1 MRVMRRLGLVF
12 CLMSLCAAGLSA
24 QRKGATRGQK
34 LEVQTGGAVGV
45 QPLEKRLQTD
55 YALIAKDEFGT
66 VGLSGVMQRA
76 EGARLAKGKALSP
89 EMQKLF
95 DSLETPFEKS
105 GGIATASY
113 AECVSWYR
121 KLAKAFP
128 AYCALTSMG
137 LGDAGKDIYVFKLL
151 GERMGRMDRLGTEDV
166 GIVAGPGA
174 VAPSKVKILI
184 NNNIHPGEPEGTDAS
199 MFLVRDLLF
208 FGQYW
213 QQTLPYLELHVV
225 CQYNVDGTLNRNS
238 NSRANQNGPV
248 EYGFRGNAQN
258 LDLNRDFIKM
268 DSRNAKALV
277 ALMATEKYHLFIDN
291 HTSNGADYQY
301 VLTYFHTR
309 PEKLM
314 PEIVPNLL
322 KLEAGLKNQLT
333 RQDWPTAPYV
343 ETIKTVPDSGLFAFW
358 ESGRYATGFA
368 ALHNTIGYTVETHM
382 LKPFS
387 QRMLATLAF
396 MEQFLLVSTTD
407 SIRPQ
412 FEVNRMKGLVRS
424 VDNQRVRYLPISY
437 TLDIKHHQMIP
448 FKGFEFGYRPSDVTG
463 ADRLVYDT
471 RKPWEKLVKYYD
483 RYVPTDSV
491 RVPQAY
497 IIPFAYD
504 DVIQKL
510 KRNGIALRN
519 VPFDTLVSLRVSYI
533 LDYKTVS
540 HPYEKHYLH
549 HSVKTRDTVI
559 KVMVRAGDVVAVVKP
574 ENERFLTAVLEP
586 RAADS
591 YFAWNAFDGI
601 LQQKEGYSDYVFE
614 DKAADWLKAHPEKYA
629 ELQRNKVHDPA
640 FAKDAWAQ
648 LNWVYRQTEHYES
661 THNLYPVY
669 RVD

>member
-1 MRVMRRLGLVF
+1 MKRLILLGL
-12 CLMSLCAAGLSA
+12 CLGLGSGVLLA
-24 QRKGATRGQK
+24 QRKAAK
-34 LEVQTGGAVGV
+34 KAVSSSTEALV
-45 QPLEKRLQTD
+45 VSKPQP
-55 YALIAKDEFGT
+55 ALKSYSLVAKDEFGT

-76 EGARLAKGKALSP
+76 EGARMAKGKALSA
-89 EMQKLF
+89 EMQTLF
-95 DSLETPFEKS
+95 DSLQTPFEKS
-105 GGIATASY
+105 GGLATASY
-113 AECVSWYR
+113 TECVTWYR
-121 KLAKAFP
+121 RLAKAFP
-128 AYCALTSMG
+128 AYCALTSIG

-151 GERMGRMDRLGTEDV
+151 GERMGRMDRLGQSDD
-166 GIVAGPGA
+166 GIPAGPNQMA
-174 VAPSKVKILI
+174 SPKVKILI

-225 CQYNVDGTLNRNS
+225 CQYNVDGTLNRNAH
-238 NSRANQNGPV
+238 SRANQNGPV

-277 ALMATEKYHLFIDN
+277 ALMASEKYHLFVDN

-322 KLEAGLKNQLT
+322 QLETGLKHQLA

-396 MEQFLLVSTTD
+396 MEQFLTVSTSD
-407 SIRPQ
+407 SLRAQ
-412 FEVNRMKGLVRS
+412 FEKNRMKGWVR
-424 VDNQRVRYLPISY
+424 RVADQPIHYLPIAH
-437 TLDIKHHQMIP
+437 TLDLKQHEMIP
-448 FKGFEFGYRPSDVTG
+448 FKGFEFGYRPSEITG

-471 RKPWEKLVKYYD
+471 RKPWEKPVRYYNH
-483 RYVPTDSV
+483 YVPTDSV
-491 RVPQAY
+491 RVPRAY

-510 KRNGIALRN
+510 KRNGIAVSN
-519 VPFDTLVSLRVSYI
+519 VPMDTLVSLRVSYI
-533 LDYKTVS
+533 VDYKTVS

-549 HSVKTRDTVI
+549 HSVKTRDTVM

-574 ENERFLTAVLEP
+574 DNERFLTAVLEP

-591 YFAWNAFDGI
+591 YFAWNSFDGI

-614 DKAADWLKAHPEKYA
+614 DKAAVWLKAHPDKYA
-629 ELQRNKVHDPA
+629 ELQRKKAQDPV

-648 LNWVYRQTEHYES
+648 LNWVYKQTEHYEP

>member
-1 MRVMRRLGLVF
+1 MKRLILLGL
-12 CLMSLCAAGLSA
+12 CLGLGSGVLLA
-24 QRKGATRGQK
+24 QRKAAK
-34 LEVQTGGAVGV
+34 KAVSSSTEALV
-45 QPLEKRLQTD
+45 VSKPQP
-55 YALIAKDEFGT
+55 ALKSYSLVAKDEFGT

-76 EGARLAKGKALSP
+76 EGARMAKGKALGA
-89 EMQKLF
+89 EMQTLF
-95 DSLETPFEKS
+95 DSLQTPFEKS
-105 GGIATASY
+105 GGLATASY
-113 AECVSWYR
+113 TECVTWYR
-121 KLAKAFP
+121 RLAKAFP
-128 AYCALTSMG
+128 AYCALTSIG

-151 GERMGRMDRLGTEDV
+151 GERMGRMDRLGQSDD
-166 GIVAGPGA
+166 GIPAGPNQMA
-174 VAPSKVKILI
+174 SPKVKILI

-225 CQYNVDGTLNRNS
+225 CQYNVDGTLNRNAH
-238 NSRANQNGPV
+238 SRANQNGPV

-277 ALMATEKYHLFIDN
+277 ALMASEKYHLFVDN

-322 KLEAGLKNQLT
+322 QLETGLKHQLA

-343 ETIKTVPDSGLFAFW
+343 EMIKTVPDSGLFAFW

-396 MEQFLLVSTTD
+396 MEQFLTVSTSD
-407 SIRPQ
+407 SLRAQ
-412 FEVNRMKGLVRS
+412 FEKYRMKGWVR
-424 VDNQRVRYLPISY
+424 RVADQPVHYLPIAH
-437 TLDIKHHQMIP
+437 TLDLKQHEMIP
-448 FKGFEFGYRPSDVTG
+448 FKGFEFGYRPSEITG

-471 RKPWEKLVKYYD
+471 RKPWEKPVRYYNH
-483 RYVPTDSV
+483 YVPTDSV
-491 RVPQAY
+491 RVPRAY

-510 KRNGIALRN
+510 KRNGIAVSN
-519 VPFDTLVSLRVSYI
+519 VPMDTLVSLRVSYI
-533 LDYKTVS
+533 VDYKTVS

-549 HSVKTRDTVI
+549 HSVKTRDTVM

-574 ENERFLTAVLEP
+574 DNERFLTAVLEP

-591 YFAWNAFDGI
+591 YFAWNSFDGI

-614 DKAADWLKAHPEKYA
+614 DKAAVWLKAHPDKYA
-629 ELQRNKVHDPA
+629 ELQRKKAQDPV

-648 LNWVYRQTEHYES
+648 LNWVYKQTEHYEP

>member
-1 MRVMRRLGLVF
+1 MKRLVLLGLCF
-12 CLMSLCAAGLSA
+12 GLSSGMLLA
-24 QRKGATRGQK
+24 QRKSGKKAASAVADEAGKDGVK
-34 LEVQTGGAVGV
+34 LA
-45 QPLEKRLQTD
+45 LTD
-55 YALIAKDEFGT
+55 YAFVAKDLYGT

-76 EGARLAKGKALSP
+76 EGARMAKGKALSP

-105 GGIATASY
+105 GGLATASY
-113 AECVSWYR
+113 FECVAWYR
-121 KLAKAFP
+121 KLANAFP
-128 AYCALTSMG
+128 AYCALTSIG

-151 GERMGRMDRLGTEDV
+151 GDRMGRMDRLGIDDE
-166 GIVAGPGA
+166 GIA
-174 VAPSKVKILI
+174 VSPDQLAAPEVKILI

-213 QQTLPYLELHVV
+213 QETLPYLELHVV
-225 CQYNVDGTLNRNS
+225 CQYNVDGTLNRNAH
-238 NSRANQNGPV
+238 SRANQNGPV

-277 ALMATEKYHLFIDN
+277 ALMASEKYHLFIDN

-322 KLEAGLKNQLT
+322 QLEARLKNQLT
-333 RQDWPTAPYV
+333 RQEWPTAPYV

-396 MEQFLLVSTTD
+396 MEQFLAVSTSD
-407 SIRPQ
+407 SLRAQ
-412 FEVNRMKGLVRS
+412 FDKNRMNGWVRRLADQP
-424 VDNQRVRYLPISY
+424 VHYLPIAH
-437 TLDIKHHQMIP
+437 TLDMKHYKMIP

-471 RKPWEKLVKYYD
+471 RKPWEKPVKYYD
-483 RYVPTDSV
+483 RYVATDSV
-491 RVPQAY
+491 QVPKAY
-497 IIPFAYD
+497 IIPFAYE

-519 VPFDTLVSLRVSYI
+519 VPIDTLVSLRVSYI
-533 LDYKTVS
+533 VDYKTVS
-540 HPYEKHYLH
+540 NPYEKHYLH
-549 HSVKTRDTVI
+549 HSVKTRDTMM
-559 KVMVRAGDVVAVVKP
+559 KVMVRAGDAVAVVKSD
-574 ENERFLTAVLEP
+574 NERFLTAVLEP

-614 DKAADWLKAHPEKYA
+614 DKAAAWLKAHPEKYA
-629 ELQRNKVHDPA
+629 ELQRKKAQDPA

-648 LNWVYRQTEHYES
+648 LYWVYKQTEHYEP

>member
-1 MRVMRRLGLVF
+1 MKQIIWFVLALLGAD
-12 CLMSLCAAGLSA
+12 SLQA
-24 QRKGATRGQK
+24 QRNATRR
-34 LEVQTGGAVGV
+34 AVTNTVAASGTV
-45 QPLEKRLQTD
+45 SGEAKD
-55 YALIAKDEFGT
+55 YALVAKDVFGT

-76 EGARLAKGKALSP
+76 EGARMTKGKALSP
-89 EMQKLF
+89 EMQVLF
-95 DSLETPFEKS
+95 DSLQTPFEKS
-105 GGIATASY
+105 GGLATASY
-113 AECVSWYR
+113 QECVSWYR
-121 KLAKAFP
+121 KLANAFP
-128 AYCALTSMG
+128 AYCALTSIG
-137 LGDAGKDIYVFKLL
+137 LGDAGKDIYVLKLL
-151 GERMGRMDRLGTEDV
+151 GERMGRMDRLGQNDAGV
-166 GIVAGPGA
+166 AAGPGVQA
-174 VAPSKVKILI
+174 SPKVKILI

-225 CQYNVDGTLNRNS
+225 CQYNVDGTLNRNAY
-238 NSRANQNGPV
+238 SRANQNGPI

-277 ALMATEKYHLFIDN
+277 SLMATEQYHLFIDN

-314 PEIVPNLL
+314 PEIVPNLQGLETNL
-322 KLEAGLKNQLT
+322 KAGLTNA
-333 RQDWPTAPYV
+333 DWPTAPYV
-343 ETIKTVPDSGLFAFW
+343 ETIKNVPDSGLFAFW

-396 MEQFLLVSTTD
+396 MEQFLKVSTSD
-407 SIRPQ
+407 SLRAQ
-412 FEVNRMKGLVRS
+412 FEKGRMRGLVRS
-424 VDNQRVRYLPISY
+424 VNPKEVRYLPIAH
-437 TLDIKHHQMIP
+437 TLDMKHSVLIP
-448 FKGFEFGYRPSDVTG
+448 FRGFEFGYRPSDVTG
-463 ADRLVYDT
+463 ADRLLYDT
-471 RKPWEKLVKYYD
+471 RKPWEKPVKYYD

-519 VPFDTLVSLRVSYI
+519 VPMDTLVSLRVSYI
-533 LDYKTVS
+533 TDYKTVS
-540 HPYEKHYLH
+540 NPYEKHYLH
-549 HSVKTRDTVI
+549 HSVKTRDTVM
-559 KVMVRAGDVVAVVKP
+559 KVMVRAGDVVAIVKP
-574 ENERFLTAVLEP
+574 GNERFLTAVLEP

-614 DKAADWLKAHPEKYA
+614 DKAASWLKAHPDVYA
-629 ELQRNKVHDPA
+629 ALQRKKASDPV

-648 LNWVYRQTEHYES
+648 LYWVYRQTEHYEP

>member
-1 MRVMRRLGLVF
+1 MKRLILLGL
-12 CLMSLCAAGLSA
+12 CLGLGSGVLLA
-24 QRKGATRGQK
+24 QRKAAK
-34 LEVQTGGAVGV
+34 KAVTSSTEALV
-45 QPLEKRLQTD
+45 VSKPQP
-55 YALIAKDEFGT
+55 ALKSYSLVAKDEFGT

-76 EGARLAKGKALSP
+76 EGARMAKGKALSA
-89 EMQKLF
+89 EMQTLF
-95 DSLETPFEKS
+95 DSLQTPFEKS
-105 GGIATASY
+105 GGLATASY
-113 AECVSWYR
+113 TECVTWYR
-121 KLAKAFP
+121 RLAKAFP
-128 AYCALTSMG
+128 AYCALTSIG

-151 GERMGRMDRLGTEDV
+151 GERMGRMDRLGQSDD
-166 GIVAGPGA
+166 GIPAGPNQMA
-174 VAPSKVKILI
+174 SPKVKILI

-225 CQYNVDGTLNRNS
+225 CQYNVDGTLNRNAH
-238 NSRANQNGPV
+238 SRANQNGPV

-268 DSRNAKALV
+268 DSRNAKVLV
-277 ALMATEKYHLFIDN
+277 ALMASEKYHLFVDN

-322 KLEAGLKNQLT
+322 QLETGLKHQLA

-396 MEQFLLVSTTD
+396 MEQFLTVSTSD
-407 SIRPQ
+407 SLRAQ
-412 FEVNRMKGLVRS
+412 FEKNRMKGWVR
-424 VDNQRVRYLPISY
+424 RVADQPVHYLPIAH
-437 TLDIKHHQMIP
+437 TLDLKQHEMIP
-448 FKGFEFGYRPSDVTG
+448 FKGFEFGYRPSEITG

-471 RKPWEKLVKYYD
+471 RKPWEKPVRYYNH
-483 RYVPTDSV
+483 YVPTDSV
-491 RVPQAY
+491 RVPRAY

-510 KRNGIALRN
+510 KRNGIAVSN
-519 VPFDTLVSLRVSYI
+519 VPMDTLVSLRVSYI
-533 LDYKTVS
+533 VDYKTVS

-549 HSVKTRDTVI
+549 HSVKTRDTVM

-574 ENERFLTAVLEP
+574 DNERFLTAVLEP

-591 YFAWNAFDGI
+591 YFAWNSFDGI

-614 DKAADWLKAHPEKYA
+614 DKAAVWLKAHPDKYA
-629 ELQRNKVHDPA
+629 ELQRKKAQDPV

-648 LNWVYRQTEHYES
+648 LNWVYKQTEHYEP

>member
-1 MRVMRRLGLVF
+1 
-12 CLMSLCAAGLSA
+12 
-24 QRKGATRGQK
+24 
-34 LEVQTGGAVGV
+34 
-45 QPLEKRLQTD
+45 
-55 YALIAKDEFGT
+55 
-66 VGLSGVMQRA
+66 GVMQRA
-76 EGARLAKGKALSP
+76 EGARMAKGKALSA
-89 EMQKLF
+89 EMQTLF
-95 DSLETPFEKS
+95 DSLQTPFEKS
-105 GGIATASY
+105 GGLATASY
-113 AECVSWYR
+113 TECVTWYR
-121 KLAKAFP
+121 RLAKAFP
-128 AYCALTSMG
+128 AYCALTSIG

-151 GERMGRMDRLGTEDV
+151 GERMGRMDRLGQSDD
-166 GIVAGPGA
+166 GIPAGPNQMA
-174 VAPSKVKILI
+174 SPKVKILI

-225 CQYNVDGTLNRNS
+225 CQYNVDGTLNRNAH
-238 NSRANQNGPV
+238 SRANQNGPV

-277 ALMATEKYHLFIDN
+277 ALMASEKYHLFVDN

-322 KLEAGLKNQLT
+322 QLETGLKHQLA

-396 MEQFLLVSTTD
+396 MEQFLTVSTAD
-407 SIRPQ
+407 SLRAQ
-412 FEVNRMKGLVRS
+412 FEKLRMKGWVR
-424 VDNQRVRYLPISY
+424 RVADQPIHYLPIAH
-437 TLDIKHHQMIP
+437 TLDLKQHEMIP
-448 FKGFEFGYRPSDVTG
+448 FKGFEFGYRPSEITG

-471 RKPWEKLVKYYD
+471 RKPWEKPVRYYNH
-483 RYVPTDSV
+483 YVPTDSV
-491 RVPQAY
+491 RVPRAY

-510 KRNGIALRN
+510 KRNGIAVSN
-519 VPFDTLVSLRVSYI
+519 VPMDTLVSLRVSYI
-533 LDYKTVS
+533 VDYKTVS

-549 HSVKTRDTVI
+549 HSVKTRDTVM

-574 ENERFLTAVLEP
+574 DNERFLTAVLEP

-591 YFAWNAFDGI
+591 YFAWNSFDGI

-614 DKAADWLKAHPEKYA
+614 DKAAVWLKAHPDKYA
-629 ELQRNKVHDPA
+629 ELQRKKAQDPV

-648 LNWVYRQTEHYES
+648 LNWVYKQTEHYEP

>member
-1 MRVMRRLGLVF
+1 MKRLVLLGLCF
-12 CLMSLCAAGLSA
+12 GLSSGMLLA
-24 QRKGATRGQK
+24 QRKSGKKAASSVADEAGKDGVK
-34 LEVQTGGAVGV
+34 LA
-45 QPLEKRLQTD
+45 LTD
-55 YALIAKDEFGT
+55 YAFVAKDLHGT

-76 EGARLAKGKALSP
+76 EGARMAKGKALSP

-105 GGIATASY
+105 GGLATASY
-113 AECVSWYR
+113 FECVAWYR
-121 KLAKAFP
+121 KLANAFP
-128 AYCALTSMG
+128 AYCALTSIG

-151 GERMGRMDRLGTEDV
+151 GDRMGRMDRLGIDDE
-166 GIVAGPGA
+166 GIA
-174 VAPSKVKILI
+174 VSPDQLAAPEVKILI
-184 NNNIHPGEPEGTDAS
+184 NNNIHPGEPEGADAS

-213 QQTLPYLELHVV
+213 QETLPYLELHVV
-225 CQYNVDGTLNRNS
+225 CQYNVDGTLNRNAH
-238 NSRANQNGPV
+238 SRANQNGPV

-277 ALMATEKYHLFIDN
+277 ALMASEKYHLFIDN

-322 KLEAGLKNQLT
+322 QLEARLKNQLT
-333 RQDWPTAPYV
+333 RQEWPTAPYV

-396 MEQFLLVSTTD
+396 MEQFLKVSTSD
-407 SIRPQ
+407 SLRAQ
-412 FEVNRMKGLVRS
+412 FDKNRMNGWVRRLADQP
-424 VDNQRVRYLPISY
+424 VHYLPIAH
-437 TLDIKHHQMIP
+437 TLDMKHYKMIP
-448 FKGFEFGYRPSDVTG
+448 FKGFEVGYRPSDVTG

-471 RKPWEKLVKYYD
+471 RKPWEKPVKYYD
-483 RYVPTDSV
+483 RYVATDSV
-491 RVPQAY
+491 QVPKAY
-497 IIPFAYD
+497 IIPFAYE

-519 VPFDTLVSLRVSYI
+519 VPIDTLVSLRVSYI
-533 LDYKTVS
+533 VDYKTVS
-540 HPYEKHYLH
+540 NPYEKHYLH
-549 HSVKTRDTVI
+549 HSVKTRDTMM
-559 KVMVRAGDVVAVVKP
+559 KVMVRAGDAVAVVKSD
-574 ENERFLTAVLEP
+574 NERFLTAVLEP

-591 YFAWNAFDGI
+591 
-601 LQQKEGYSDYVFE
+601 
-614 DKAADWLKAHPEKYA
+614 
-629 ELQRNKVHDPA
+629 
-640 FAKDAWAQ
+640 
-648 LNWVYRQTEHYES
+648 
-661 THNLYPVY
+661 
-669 RVD
+669 

>member
-1 MRVMRRLGLVF
+1 
-12 CLMSLCAAGLSA
+12 
-24 QRKGATRGQK
+24 
-34 LEVQTGGAVGV
+34 
-45 QPLEKRLQTD
+45 
-55 YALIAKDEFGT
+55 
-66 VGLSGVMQRA
+66 
-76 EGARLAKGKALSP
+76 
-89 EMQKLF
+89 
-95 DSLETPFEKS
+95 
-105 GGIATASY
+105 
-113 AECVSWYR
+113 
-121 KLAKAFP
+121 
-128 AYCALTSMG
+128 
-137 LGDAGKDIYVFKLL
+137 
-151 GERMGRMDRLGTEDV
+151 
-166 GIVAGPGA
+166 
-174 VAPSKVKILI
+174 
-184 NNNIHPGEPEGTDAS
+184 
-199 MFLVRDLLF
+199 VRDLLF

-213 QQTLPYLELHVV
+213 QETLPYLELHVV
-225 CQYNVDGTLNRNS
+225 CQYNVDGTLNRNAH
-238 NSRANQNGPV
+238 SRANQNGPV

-277 ALMATEKYHLFIDN
+277 ALMASEKYHLFIDN

-322 KLEAGLKNQLT
+322 QLEARLKNQLT
-333 RQDWPTAPYV
+333 RQEWPTAPYV

-396 MEQFLLVSTTD
+396 MEQFLTVSTSD
-407 SIRPQ
+407 SLRAQ
-412 FEVNRMKGLVRS
+412 FDKNRMNGWVRRLADQP
-424 VDNQRVRYLPISY
+424 VHYLPIAH
-437 TLDIKHHQMIP
+437 TLDMKHYKMIP

-471 RKPWEKLVKYYD
+471 RKPWEKPVKYYD
-483 RYVPTDSV
+483 RYVATDSV
-491 RVPQAY
+491 QVPKAY
-497 IIPFAYD
+497 IIPFAYE

-519 VPFDTLVSLRVSYI
+519 VPIDTLVSLRVSYI
-533 LDYKTVS
+533 VDYKTVS
-540 HPYEKHYLH
+540 NPYEKHYLH
-549 HSVKTRDTVI
+549 HSVKTRDTMM
-559 KVMVRAGDVVAVVKP
+559 KVMVRAGDAVAVVKSD
-574 ENERFLTAVLEP
+574 NERFLTAVLEP

-614 DKAADWLKAHPEKYA
+614 DKAAAWLKAHPEKYA
-629 ELQRNKVHDPA
+629 ELQRKKAQDPA

-648 LNWVYRQTEHYES
+648 LYWVYKQTEHYEP

>member
-1 MRVMRRLGLVF
+1 MKRLVLLGLCF
-12 CLMSLCAAGLSA
+12 GLSSGMLLA
-24 QRKGATRGQK
+24 QRKSGKKAASAVADEAGKDGVK
-34 LEVQTGGAVGV
+34 LA
-45 QPLEKRLQTD
+45 LTD
-55 YALIAKDEFGT
+55 YAFVAKDLHGT

-76 EGARLAKGKALSP
+76 EGARMAKGKALSP

-105 GGIATASY
+105 GGLATASY
-113 AECVSWYR
+113 FECVAWYR
-121 KLAKAFP
+121 KLANAFP
-128 AYCALTSMG
+128 AYCALTSIG

-151 GERMGRMDRLGTEDV
+151 GDRMGRMDRLGIDDE
-166 GIVAGPGA
+166 GIA
-174 VAPSKVKILI
+174 VSPDQLAAPEVKILI

-213 QQTLPYLELHVV
+213 QETLPYLELHVV
-225 CQYNVDGTLNRNS
+225 CQYNVDGTLNRNAH
-238 NSRANQNGPV
+238 SRANQNGPV

-277 ALMATEKYHLFIDN
+277 ALMASEKYHLFIDN

-322 KLEAGLKNQLT
+322 QLEARLKNQLT
-333 RQDWPTAPYV
+333 RQEWPTAPYV

-396 MEQFLLVSTTD
+396 MEQFLTVSTSD
-407 SIRPQ
+407 SLRAQ
-412 FEVNRMKGLVRS
+412 FDKNRMNGWVRRLADQP
-424 VDNQRVRYLPISY
+424 VHYLPIAH
-437 TLDIKHHQMIP
+437 TLDMKHYKMIP

-471 RKPWEKLVKYYD
+471 RKPWEKPVKYYD
-483 RYVPTDSV
+483 RYVATDSV
-491 RVPQAY
+491 QVPKAY
-497 IIPFAYD
+497 IIPFAYE

-519 VPFDTLVSLRVSYI
+519 VPIDTLVSLRVSYI
-533 LDYKTVS
+533 VDYKTVS
-540 HPYEKHYLH
+540 NPYEKHYLH
-549 HSVKTRDTVI
+549 HSVKTRDTMM
-559 KVMVRAGDVVAVVKP
+559 KVMVRAGDAVAVVKSD
-574 ENERFLTAVLEP
+574 NERFLTAVLEP

-614 DKAADWLKAHPEKYA
+614 DKAAAWLKAHPEKYA
-629 ELQRNKVHDPA
+629 ELQRKKAQDPA

-648 LNWVYRQTEHYES
+648 LYWVYKQTEHYEP

>member
-1 MRVMRRLGLVF
+1 MKRLILLGL
-12 CLMSLCAAGLSA
+12 CLGLGSGVLLA
-24 QRKGATRGQK
+24 QRKAAK
-34 LEVQTGGAVGV
+34 KAVSSSTEALV
-45 QPLEKRLQTD
+45 VSKPQP
-55 YALIAKDEFGT
+55 ALKSYSLVAKDEFGT

-76 EGARLAKGKALSP
+76 EGARMAKGKALGA
-89 EMQKLF
+89 EMQTLF
-95 DSLETPFEKS
+95 DSLQTPFEKS
-105 GGIATASY
+105 GGLATASY
-113 AECVSWYR
+113 TECVTWYR
-121 KLAKAFP
+121 RLAKAFP
-128 AYCALTSMG
+128 AYCALTSIG

-151 GERMGRMDRLGTEDV
+151 GERMGRMDRLGQSDD
-166 GIVAGPGA
+166 GIPAGPNQMA
-174 VAPSKVKILI
+174 SPKVKILI

-225 CQYNVDGTLNRNS
+225 CQYNVDGTLNRNAH
-238 NSRANQNGPV
+238 SRANQNGPV

-268 DSRNAKALV
+268 DSRNAKVLV
-277 ALMATEKYHLFIDN
+277 ALMASEKYHLFVDN

-322 KLEAGLKNQLT
+322 QLETGLKHQLA

-343 ETIKTVPDSGLFAFW
+343 EMIKTVPDSGLFAFW

-396 MEQFLLVSTTD
+396 MEQFLTVSTSD
-407 SIRPQ
+407 SLRAQ
-412 FEVNRMKGLVRS
+412 FEKYRMKGWVR
-424 VDNQRVRYLPISY
+424 RVADQPVHYLPIAH
-437 TLDIKHHQMIP
+437 TLDLKQHEMIP
-448 FKGFEFGYRPSDVTG
+448 FKGFEFGYRPSEITG

-471 RKPWEKLVKYYD
+471 RKPWEKPVRYYNH
-483 RYVPTDSV
+483 YVPTDSV
-491 RVPQAY
+491 RVPRAY

-510 KRNGIALRN
+510 KRNGIAVSN
-519 VPFDTLVSLRVSYI
+519 VPMDTLVSLRVSYI
-533 LDYKTVS
+533 VDYKTVS

-549 HSVKTRDTVI
+549 HSVKTRDTVM

-574 ENERFLTAVLEP
+574 DNERFLTAVLEP

-591 YFAWNAFDGI
+591 YFAWNSFDGI

-614 DKAADWLKAHPEKYA
+614 DKAAVWLKAHPDKYA
-629 ELQRNKVHDPA
+629 ELQRKKAQDPV

-648 LNWVYRQTEHYES
+648 LNWVYKQTEHYEP
-661 THNLYPVY
+661 THNLYPIY

>member
-1 MRVMRRLGLVF
+1 MKRLILLGL
-12 CLMSLCAAGLSA
+12 CLGLGSGVLLA
-24 QRKGATRGQK
+24 QRKAAK
-34 LEVQTGGAVGV
+34 KAVSSSTEALV
-45 QPLEKRLQTD
+45 VSKPQP
-55 YALIAKDEFGT
+55 ALKSYSLVAKDEFGT

-76 EGARLAKGKALSP
+76 EGARMAKGKALGA
-89 EMQKLF
+89 EMQTLF
-95 DSLETPFEKS
+95 DSLQTPFEKS
-105 GGIATASY
+105 GGLATASY
-113 AECVSWYR
+113 TECVTWYR
-121 KLAKAFP
+121 RLAKAFP
-128 AYCALTSMG
+128 AYCALTSIG

-151 GERMGRMDRLGTEDV
+151 GERMGRMDRLGQSDD
-166 GIVAGPGA
+166 GIPAGPNQMA
-174 VAPSKVKILI
+174 SPKVKILI

-225 CQYNVDGTLNRNS
+225 CQYNVDGTLNRNAH
-238 NSRANQNGPV
+238 SRANQNGPV

-277 ALMATEKYHLFIDN
+277 ALMASEKYHLFVDN

-322 KLEAGLKNQLT
+322 QLETGLKHQLA

-343 ETIKTVPDSGLFAFW
+343 EMIKTVPDSGLFAFW

-396 MEQFLLVSTTD
+396 MEQFLTVSTSD
-407 SIRPQ
+407 SLRAQ
-412 FEVNRMKGLVRS
+412 FEKYRMKGWVR
-424 VDNQRVRYLPISY
+424 RVADQPVHYLPIAH
-437 TLDIKHHQMIP
+437 TLDLKQHEMIP
-448 FKGFEFGYRPSDVTG
+448 FKGFEFGYRPSEITG

-471 RKPWEKLVKYYD
+471 RKPWEKPVRYYNH
-483 RYVPTDSV
+483 YVPTDSV
-491 RVPQAY
+491 RVPRAY

-510 KRNGIALRN
+510 KRNGIAVSN
-519 VPFDTLVSLRVSYI
+519 VPMDTLVSLRVSYI
-533 LDYKTVS
+533 VDYKTVS

-549 HSVKTRDTVI
+549 HSVKTRDTVM

-574 ENERFLTAVLEP
+574 DNERFLTAVLEP

-591 YFAWNAFDGI
+591 YFAWNSFDGI

-614 DKAADWLKAHPEKYA
+614 DKAAVWLKAHPDKYA
-629 ELQRNKVHDPA
+629 ELQRKKAQDPV

-648 LNWVYRQTEHYES
+648 LNWVYKQTEHYEP
-661 THNLYPVY
+661 THNLYPIY

>member
-1 MRVMRRLGLVF
+1 MKRLVLLGLCF
-12 CLMSLCAAGLSA
+12 GLSSGMLLA
-24 QRKGATRGQK
+24 QRKSGKKAASAVADEAGKDGVK
-34 LEVQTGGAVGV
+34 LA
-45 QPLEKRLQTD
+45 LTD
-55 YALIAKDEFGT
+55 YAFVAKDLYGT

-76 EGARLAKGKALSP
+76 EGARMAKGKALSP

-105 GGIATASY
+105 GGLATASY
-113 AECVSWYR
+113 FECVAWYR
-121 KLAKAFP
+121 KLANAFP
-128 AYCALTSMG
+128 AYCALTSIG

-151 GERMGRMDRLGTEDV
+151 GDRMGRMDRLGIDDE
-166 GIVAGPGA
+166 GIA
-174 VAPSKVKILI
+174 VSPDQLAAPEVKILI

-213 QQTLPYLELHVV
+213 QETLPYLELHVV
-225 CQYNVDGTLNRNS
+225 CQYNVDGTLNRNAH
-238 NSRANQNGPV
+238 SRANQNGPV

-277 ALMATEKYHLFIDN
+277 ALMASEKYHLFIDN

-322 KLEAGLKNQLT
+322 QLEARLKNQLT
-333 RQDWPTAPYV
+333 RQEWPTAPYV

-396 MEQFLLVSTTD
+396 MEQFLTVSTSD
-407 SIRPQ
+407 SLRAQ
-412 FEVNRMKGLVRS
+412 FDKNRMNGWVRRLADQP
-424 VDNQRVRYLPISY
+424 VHYLPIAH
-437 TLDIKHHQMIP
+437 TLDMKHYKMIP
-448 FKGFEFGYRPSDVTG
+448 FKGFEFGYKPSDVTG

-471 RKPWEKLVKYYD
+471 RKPWEKPVKYYD
-483 RYVPTDSV
+483 RYVATDSV
-491 RVPQAY
+491 QVPKAY
-497 IIPFAYD
+497 IIPFAYE

-519 VPFDTLVSLRVSYI
+519 VPIDTLVSLRVSYI
-533 LDYKTVS
+533 VDYKTVS
-540 HPYEKHYLH
+540 NPYEKHYLH
-549 HSVKTRDTVI
+549 HSVKTRDTMM
-559 KVMVRAGDVVAVVKP
+559 KVMVRAGDAVAVVKSD
-574 ENERFLTAVLEP
+574 NERFLTAVLEP

-601 LQQKEGYSDYVFE
+601 LQQKEGYS
-614 DKAADWLKAHPEKYA
+614 
-629 ELQRNKVHDPA
+629 
-640 FAKDAWAQ
+640 
-648 LNWVYRQTEHYES
+648 
-661 THNLYPVY
+661 
-669 RVD
+669 

>member
-1 MRVMRRLGLVF
+1 MKRLILLGL
-12 CLMSLCAAGLSA
+12 CLGLGSGVLLA
-24 QRKGATRGQK
+24 QRKAAK
-34 LEVQTGGAVGV
+34 KAVSSSTEALV
-45 QPLEKRLQTD
+45 VSKPQP
-55 YALIAKDEFGT
+55 ALKSYSLVAKDEFGT

-76 EGARLAKGKALSP
+76 EGARMAKGKALSA
-89 EMQKLF
+89 EMQTLF
-95 DSLETPFEKS
+95 DSLQTPFEKS
-105 GGIATASY
+105 GGLATASY
-113 AECVSWYR
+113 TECVTWYR
-121 KLAKAFP
+121 RLAKAFP
-128 AYCALTSMG
+128 AYCALTSIG

-151 GERMGRMDRLGTEDV
+151 GERMGRMDRLGQSDD
-166 GIVAGPGA
+166 GIPAGPNQMA
-174 VAPSKVKILI
+174 SPKVKILI

-225 CQYNVDGTLNRNS
+225 CQYNVDGTLNRNAH
-238 NSRANQNGPV
+238 SRANQNGPV

-268 DSRNAKALV
+268 DSRNAKVLV
-277 ALMATEKYHLFIDN
+277 ALMASEKYHLFVDN

-322 KLEAGLKNQLT
+322 QLETGLKHQLA

-396 MEQFLLVSTTD
+396 MEQFLTVSTAD
-407 SIRPQ
+407 SLRAQ
-412 FEVNRMKGLVRS
+412 FEKLRMKGWVR
-424 VDNQRVRYLPISY
+424 RVEDQPIHYLPIAH
-437 TLDIKHHQMIP
+437 TLDLKQHEMIP
-448 FKGFEFGYRPSDVTG
+448 FKGFEFGYRPSEITG

-471 RKPWEKLVKYYD
+471 RKPWEKPVKYYNH
-483 RYVPTDSV
+483 YVPTDSV
-491 RVPQAY
+491 RVPRAY

-510 KRNGIALRN
+510 KRNGIAVSN
-519 VPFDTLVSLRVSYI
+519 VPMDTLVSLRVSYI
-533 LDYKTVS
+533 VDYKTVS

-549 HSVKTRDTVI
+549 HSVKTRDTVM

-574 ENERFLTAVLEP
+574 DNERFLTAVLEP

-591 YFAWNAFDGI
+591 YFAWNSFDGI

-614 DKAADWLKAHPEKYA
+614 DKAAVWLKAHPDKYA
-629 ELQRNKVHDPA
+629 ELQRKKAQDPV

-648 LNWVYRQTEHYES
+648 LNWVYKQTEHYEP
-661 THNLYPVY
+661 THNLYPIY